1 MSSLS
6 IPLENRPP
14 RLDSCVPAL
23 HLPNQQLS
31 VSQVCQVIA
40 RSLCFAW
47 IMTMG
52 LQSRVVA
59 QSQAIEWQTGA
70 AIEKTVDE
78 ITSIDWTDQTLPLGF
93 RTLETTFRMPIVR
106 DRRVDP
112 RRRLTVSSQN
122 RSLEETIS
130 VAAAAAELESTVLP
144 WGIYVGPSQVPDR
157 AATAIALLRNELQ
170 QAPAADRRRLSRETP
185 ASWPRLSQPSQ
196 LVQAIAEEYQVQIA
210 GIDTIPYDLWDA
222 RDLPKLDFV
231 DRLSL
236 ILASFDLTFRWI
248 EMGKRVE
255 LIALPAAL
263 RFPDTYSVSGGRTP
277 PLNDWRTRYPQAD
290 FKVSGNRI
298 EVEGT
303 WNAHREVQRWIAD
316 RRRPSSLG
324 NAPAGERRYT
334 LRIPSATLGEIT
346 DYLGKQLEMEFVWSA
361 AAEAKRDTRT
371 MLQVQDATLD
381 AMLRSIFKDAGLTHK
396 IEGKRVLIEVS
407 P

>member
-1 MSSLS
+1 MSSLA
-6 IPLENRPP
+6 IALENRPP
-14 RLDSCVPAL
+14 RLDYRLLVP
-23 HLPNQQLS
+23 HWPNQPHR
-31 VSQVCQVIA
+31 VSLACQVIA
-40 RSLCFAW
+40 RALCLAW
-47 IMTMG
+47 IMTFG
-52 LQSRVVA
+52 LPSLVGAQDQS
-59 QSQAIEWQTGA
+59 IDWQTGA

-93 RTLETTFRMPIVR
+93 RTLETTFRLPIVR

-112 RRRLTVSSQN
+112 RRRLTVSSQD

-144 WGIYVGPSQVPDR
+144 WGIYVGPPQVPDR
-157 AATAIALLRNELQ
+157 TATAIALLRNELQ
-170 QAPAADRRRLSRETP
+170 QAPAAERRRLSRETP

-196 LVQAIAEEYQVQIA
+196 LVRAIADDYQVQIA
-210 GIDTIPYDLWDA
+210 GIDAIPYDLWDA
-222 RDLPKLDFV
+222 RDLPELDFV

-236 ILASFDLTFRWI
+236 ILASFDLTFRWL

-255 LIALPAAL
+255 LIALPASL
-263 RFPDTYSVSGGRTP
+263 RFPDTYSVGGGRTP

-290 FKVSGNRI
+290 FKVTGNRI
-298 EVEGT
+298 EVKGT
-303 WNAHREVQRWIAD
+303 WNAHREVQRWVAD
-316 RRRPSSLG
+316 RRRPSSPG

-346 DYLGKQLEMEFVWSA
+346 DYLGKQLEMEFVWSL
-361 AAEAKRDTRT
+361 AAEAKRDDRT
-371 MLQVQDATLD
+371 MLEVQDATLD

-396 IEGKRVLIEVS
+396 IEGKRVLIEVA

>member
-1 MSSLS
+1 
-6 IPLENRPP
+6 
-14 RLDSCVPAL
+14 
-23 HLPNQQLS
+23 
-31 VSQVCQVIA
+31 
-40 RSLCFAW
+40 
-47 IMTMG
+47 MG
-52 LQSRVVA
+52 LQSSVFA
-59 QSQAIEWQTGA
+59 QDPATEWQTGA

-93 RTLETTFRMPIVR
+93 RTLETTFRVPIVR

-112 RRRLTVSSQN
+112 RRRLTVSSQD

-144 WGIYVGPSQVPDR
+144 WGIYVGPPQIPDR
-157 AATAIALLRNELQ
+157 VATAIALLNNELQ
-170 QAPAADRRRLSRETP
+170 QAPATDRRRLSRETP
-185 ASWPRLSQPSQ
+185 ASWPRLCQPSQ
-196 LVQAIAEEYQVQIA
+196 LIQSIGEEYEVQIA
-210 GIDTIPYDLWDA
+210 GIDAIPYDLWDA
-222 RDLPKLDFV
+222 RDLPELDFV

-255 LIALPAAL
+255 LIPLPASL
-263 RFPDTYSVSGGRTP
+263 RFPDTYSVGGGRTP
-277 PLNDWRTRYPQAD
+277 PLNDWRARHPQAD
-290 FKVSGNRI
+290 FQISGNRI

-316 RRRPSSLG
+316 RRRPSSPG

-346 DYLGKQLEMEFVWSA
+346 DYLGKQLEMEFVWST
-361 AAEAKRDTRT
+361 AAEAKRDNRT
-371 MLQVQDATLD
+371 MLEVQDATLD

-396 IEGKRVLIEVS
+396 VEGKRVLIEVS